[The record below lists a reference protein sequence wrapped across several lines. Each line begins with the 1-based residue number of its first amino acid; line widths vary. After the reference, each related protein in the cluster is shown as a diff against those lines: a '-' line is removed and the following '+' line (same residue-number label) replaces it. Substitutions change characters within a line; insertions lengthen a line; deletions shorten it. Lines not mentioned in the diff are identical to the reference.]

1 MKALPVALACVFLL
15 FAAVQVQADL
25 DIPKW
30 LQQPDLTTRGVDVFI
45 PPGGMA
51 DDFLCMDPTPIT
63 DVHIWG
69 SWKNDLVA
77 DPTHLGFRLA
87 IFSDVPVSPTN
98 QSFSH
103 PGDMLWDHVF
113 NASEFQSRLYYEHS
127 QAVEGWFDPTNPTA
141 GYLPNNHKQVWQYNF
156 LFPDN
161 PFPQQGTDQQ
171 PIIYWLAVWPVIQG
185 DGAANEQFGWKTSVM
200 HWNDDAVVNTGTFED
215 PVLQELLYPAN
226 HPYAGQSI
234 DLAFAITPEP
244 ATLTLLA
251 FGAAGALASR
261 RRK

>member
-1 MKALPVALACVFLL
+1 MKALQVALAGVFLL

-30 LQQPDLTTRGVDVFI
+30 LQQPDLTNRGVDVFI

-51 DDFLCMDPTPIT
+51 DDFLCMSPIPIT

-77 DPTHLGFRLA
+77 DPARLGFVLA
-87 IFSDVPVSPTN
+87 FFTDVPAVPGA

-103 PGDMLWDHVF
+103 PGDPVWAH
-113 NASEFQSRLYYEHS
+113 EFGAGTYQSRLYYEHS
-127 QAVEGWFDPTNPTA
+127 EAVEGWFNPVS
-141 GYLPNNHKQVWQYNF
+141 GEYVPNNHKQVWQYNF
-156 LFPDN
+156 LFPED
-161 PFPQQGTDQQ
+161 PFFQQGTDQQ
-171 PIIYWLAVWPVIQG
+171 PIVYWLGVLPVIQG
-185 DGAANEQFGWKTSVM
+185 EGPANEQFGWKTSVM
-200 HWNDDAVVNTGTFED
+200 HWNDDAVWNDSTEPP
-215 PVLQELLYPAN
+215 PVMYELFYPPG

-244 ATLTLLA
+244 ATLALLA
-251 FGAAGALASR
+251 LGGVGLLARR